1 MYCSEILISV
11 SWKDHLYFYIQHKK
25 MPNLIKPKM
34 FITKKKNVWGFSK
47 QYNLDFLKAYCD
59 ILYKQ

>member
-25 MPNLIKPKM
+25 MPNLTKPKM
-34 FITKKKNVWGFSK
+34 FITKKKMSEASVSST
-47 QYNLDFLKAYCD
+47 
-59 ILYKQ
+59 ILIF

>member
-1 MYCSEILISV
+1 
-11 SWKDHLYFYIQHKK
+11 
-25 MPNLIKPKM
+25 MPNLTKPKM